1 MENDVVDLILA
12 DHRRF
17 EELLREVRNVEADQ
31 EAALSEL
38 SAILVAHAEAEE
50 KEVYPTLRRRSDDV
64 GEHEVEHG
72 AEEHDEGHEALLE
85 VLEIG
90 DPDHE
95 DFGEAVEEL
104 TKALAHHLDEE
115 ERTIL
120 NPAREDV
127 SDEVRERLGKAFKEE
142 RQRQLDDDCGDIENV
157 RRLVEQSDHV
167 DG

>member
-1 MENDVVDLILA
+1 MDNDVVDLILS

-17 EELLREVRNVEADQ
+17 EELLREVRNVDADQ
-31 EAALSEL
+31 KSALAEL

-50 KEVYPTLRRRSDDV
+50 REVYPTLRYKSDDV

-72 AEEHDEGHEALLE
+72 SEEHDEGHEALLA

-90 DPDHE
+90 DPDAE
-95 DFGEAVEEL
+95 EFGEAVEEL

-120 NPAREDV
+120 NPARTDV
-127 SDEVRERLGKAFKEE
+127 SEEVRERLGRAFLEE
-142 RQRQLDDDCGDIENV
+142 RQRQLDSDCGDIDNV
-157 RRLVEQSDHV
+157 RRLVEESEHV
-167 DG
+167 AD